1 MKRKKLCLFLYIIFA
16 MISVNVMANEVE
28 RPCKSEE
35 IIGTWEIV
43 MGRNRGNIPD
53 AYQDLVAHYQVLV
66 YKSNN
71 FFQRISADKKM
82 SDSKLKKLMKTTPLK
97 TYSINNG
104 IIKTLDVLG
113 NMLEQYS
120 CFYVTKDASERNLK
134 KGMITLMWVKNKQ
147 PVIMNTFE
155 KKSTTSKDPKREN
168 I

>member
-1 MKRKKLCLFLYIIFA
+1 MTSA
-16 MISVNVMANEVE
+16 NVMANEVE

-120 CFYVTKDASERNLK
+120 CFYVTKDATEHNLK
-134 KGMITLMWVKNKQ
+134 KGMITKKKKKNKQ